1 MGHFFDN
8 MLLLAI
14 LYLVGFILFL
24 AAYLTL
30 KDFSGQP
37 PVKKDNQADSSSP
50 PPGLK
55 EGVPALPPTNADWA
69 YCPLPPFLADYC
81 NCANGQ
87 SLGEYT
93 PREVR

>member
-37 PVKKDNQADSSSP
+37 PVKKDKSSRFFF
-50 PPGLK
+50 
-55 EGVPALPPTNADWA
+55 LPPTERRGAG
-69 YCPLPPFLADYC
+69 PPPY
-81 NCANGQ
+81 
-87 SLGEYT
+87 
-93 PREVR
+93 

>member
-37 PVKKDNQADSSSP
+37 PVKKDNQADSSSS
-50 PPGLK
+50 PGLK
-55 EGVPALPPTNADWA
+55 EGVPALPPH
-69 YCPLPPFLADYC
+69 
-81 NCANGQ
+81 
-87 SLGEYT
+87 
-93 PREVR
+93 